1 MTNHTI
7 IFSAKRQELR
17 VTNGFARFASDTIN
31 YIYARFELDDE
42 WQEFDVVKAVW
53 QNDEC
58 KISQLITHNTEAAV
72 PIEMLSRRSLVTV
85 NLVGYTVE
93 DEELTERLTTYP
105 VKALIVDKTAI
116 VEGDESSGVSPSL
129 FDQYIEIVATE
140 VGRVTDMTVSAHSS
154 DTATVDKSEVSGVVH
169 LAFGLP
175 KGDKGDAGS
184 PGQPGAPG
192 PQGPPGSGDE
202 NVQSDWA
209 ETDTTSDAYIKNK
222 PTIPTVPTNIS
233 AFTNDAGYL
242 TSYTE
247 TDPVFTA
254 SAAHDIT
261 SSDIS
266 SWSGKS
272 TVSIDRKTSSGT
284 NIADITINGTTTQ
297 LYAPSSSGGTL
308 TDVTVDGVSVVSG
321 GVAAIDLT
329 GKADVGDVPASLSD
343 LTNDM
348 VVSDFTNDAGYLT
361 SYTETDPTVPS
372 WAKASSKPSYT
383 ASEVGAVPT
392 TRTVNGKALSSDISL
407 TASDVSA
414 LPSSTTIPSKV
425 SDLTNDSGFLTLAT
439 LPIYNGGVS

>member
-7 IFSAKRQELR
+7 IFKAKKQDLR
-17 VTNGFARFASDTIN
+17 VVNGFARFASDTIN

-58 KISQLITHNTEAAV
+58 KVSQLITNNTDAAV

-105 VKALIVDKTAI
+105 TKALIVDKTAI
-116 VEGDESSGVSPSL
+116 VEADESVGVSPSL

-154 DTATVDKSEVSGVVH
+154 DTATVDKSEDSETGVVH
-169 LAFGLP
+169 LSFGLP
-175 KGDKGDAGS
+175 KGDKGDKGDK
-184 PGQPGAPG
+184 GNDGAQG
-192 PQGPPGSGDE
+192 PQGPPGSGED
-202 NVQSDWA
+202 NVQSDWNV
-209 ETDTTSDAYIKNK
+209 TDTTSDAYIKNK
-222 PTIPTVPTNIS
+222 PTIPTVPTNVS

-242 TSYTE
+242 TSFTE
-247 TDPVFTA
+247 TDPIFVA
-254 SAAHDIT
+254 SAAHGIT

-297 LYAPSSSGGTL
+297 LYAPSSSGGTV
-308 TDVTVDGVSVVSG
+308 TDVQVDGTSVVSS
-321 GVAAIDLT
+321 GVASIDLT
-329 GKADVGDVPASLSD
+329 GKADVSSLATVATTGDYDD
-343 LTNDM
+343 LTDKP
-348 VVSDFTNDAGYLT
+348 TI
-361 SYTETDPTVPS
+361 PTVNN
-372 WAKASSKPSYT
+372 ATLTIQKNGTTVQTFTANASSNVT
-383 ASEVGAVPT
+383 CNITVPT
-392 TRTVNGKALSSDISL
+392 SA
-407 TASDVSA
+407 ADVSA
-414 LPSSTTIPSKV
+414 VATSAVGANSGVCPLNSSGKIDATYLPVYS
-425 SDLTNDSGFLTLAT
+425 
-439 LPIYNGGVS
+439 GGVS